1 MTDIQMKR
9 VINEEIRNKWKF
21 IVLVGIA
28 FACLFMIGRN
38 LEGNFVIQSGD
49 IIVTKILTNEN
60 KKDKMDYLKY
70 NEYITATTNIMNFY
84 KQTEKQIDYEKLSPG
99 WGRKSDFQKDEWL
112 RKHFKVFYFG
122 NGKLEIQFKIMQS
135 EPKNLNYIKERGG
148 YILDSWINYINHLDA
163 ENHFKIERSFIS
175 MPQEVTVS
183 KNRILFKYGLIGF
196 FMGEILA
203 LLFIALNGV
212 RKNYGRV
219 L

>member
-1 MTDIQMKR
+1 MTDIQMRR

-21 IVLVGIA
+21 IVLVGIT

-60 KKDKMDYLKY
+60 KKDKIDYLKY

-219 L
+219 I